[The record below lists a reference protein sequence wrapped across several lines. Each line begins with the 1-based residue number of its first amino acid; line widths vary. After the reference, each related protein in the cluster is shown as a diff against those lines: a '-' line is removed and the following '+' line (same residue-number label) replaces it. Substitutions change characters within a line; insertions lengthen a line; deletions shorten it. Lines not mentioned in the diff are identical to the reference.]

1 VDQICSVA
9 VSSLVNRR
17 HQIACLSSSN
27 FYDATVRCS
36 VDPKSFG
43 DEIIGRIINGKCS
56 IAFDNPDND
65 RQYFFLES
73 ASGGSLVCA
82 QRNVLLQG
90 SVNFRDIGG
99 YLTES
104 GKRIAWGKIFR
115 SGHLSNLTA
124 LGKIAFAKL
133 DVGLVVDFRLSEEKA
148 SENAQLPGDPTVCQL
163 GITPGI
169 GTAHYFHDLFAT
181 KPSEIDVVEAMQ
193 EMMRYLVT
201 DNIEAYSQLFQ
212 LLLHSDKSEVL
223 LNCSA
228 GKERTGLGV
237 ALLLECLGVPRET
250 VLYDFML
257 SKKYFPVGD
266 EIDRVL
272 QKYGV
277 SNENGEGV
285 KIIMPLLETRE
296 SYLNAAFDYI
306 DKYYGCTKAFAKQ
319 CLGLGDVDFVMLQ
332 NKYTD

>member
-9 VSSLVNRR
+9 VNLLANRR
-17 HQIACLSSSN
+17 HQITCGPSSN

-36 VDPKSFG
+36 VDPKNFG
-43 DEIIGRIINGKCS
+43 DDIVGRIVNGKFS
-56 IAFDNPDND
+56 IAFDNLDNG

-73 ASGGSLVCA
+73 ASGESLVCA
-82 QRNVLLQG
+82 QRNVLLHG

-104 GKRIAWGKIFR
+104 GTRIAWGKIFR

-124 LGKIAFAKL
+124 LGKIVFAKL
-133 DVGLVVDFRLSEEKA
+133 DVGLVIDFRLLEEKA
-148 SENAQLPGDPTVCQL
+148 NENAQLPGDPNVCQL
-163 GITPGI
+163 GIIPGV

-181 KPSEIDVVEAMQ
+181 KPSEIDVVEAMH

-201 DNIEAYSQLFQ
+201 DNIDVYGQLFQ
-212 LLLHSDKSEVL
+212 LLLHSDNSEVL

-228 GKERTGLGV
+228 GKERTGFGV

-257 SKKYFPVGD
+257 SKKYFPVED

-319 CLGLGDVDFVMLQ
+319 CLGLDDVDFVRLQ